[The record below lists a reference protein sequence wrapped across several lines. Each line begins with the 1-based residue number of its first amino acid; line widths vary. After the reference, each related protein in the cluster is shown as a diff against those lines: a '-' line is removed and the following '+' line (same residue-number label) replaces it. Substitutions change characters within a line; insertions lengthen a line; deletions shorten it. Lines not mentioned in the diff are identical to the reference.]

1 MNNRFCIVIPVYK
14 TDLSITEEL
23 SFRNFINTFKNKDNN
38 IFFICP
44 DDLDTTAYDTVI
56 KNELSK
62 KDKLLI
68 ERKNF
73 DAKYFKSEFTYSQLC
88 VNYDFYSSFDD
99 YDYMLIWQFDCYLF
113 NDNIEKWCDKGYD
126 YIGAPIISE
135 YSGWKSNNDIVWK
148 PKVGNGGLSLR
159 KISTFK
165 DVTNPEGEF
174 LTYYKSTYNNN
185 LFEKLKFEDVYFY
198 NVFRYYWDA
207 NIPSW
212 EDAGKFALD
221 MNPEVYV
228 NFVNDKEFLP
238 MACHAWPK
246 NIRFWKDK
254 IKEIDNNIIDYCEDK
269 YKEFFKLYYGEKD
282 SKQ

>member
-1 MNNRFCIVIPVYK
+1 MNSKFCIVVPVYK
-14 TDLSITEEL
+14 SDISITEEL
-23 SFRNFINTFKNKDNN
+23 SFRNFVNTFKNKDIK

-44 DDLDTTAYDTVI
+44 EGLDITHYNDIVEE
-56 KNELSK
+56 ELSK

-68 ERKNF
+68 SIKEF
-73 DAKYFKSEFTYSQLC
+73 DQKYFKNEFAYSQLC
-88 VNYDFYSSFDD
+88 TTYDFYNSFSD
-99 YDYMLIWQFDCYLF
+99 YEYMLIWQFDCYIF
-113 NDNIEKWCDKGYD
+113 KDNIEEWCDKGYD

-165 DVTNPEGEF
+165 EITDPNGEF
-174 LTYYKSTYNNN
+174 LTYYKTTYKDN
-185 LFEKLKFEDVYFY
+185 LFERLKFEDVYFY

-212 EDAGKFALD
+212 EEAGQFAID
-221 MNPEVYV
+221 MNPEAYV
-228 NFVNDKEFLP
+228 DFIRDKDFLP

-246 NIRFWKDK
+246 NIRFWTGK
-254 IKEIDNNIIDYCEDK
+254 IKEINKDVIDYCEDK
-269 YKEFFKLYYGEKD
+269 YKEFFKLYYERKE
-282 SKQ
+282 